1 MAEIAFTAILHDG
14 VLIEAGA
21 SVDNL
26 PDDAK
31 AALREVGSIGEQ
43 VIPAGVVD
51 ELAAKD
57 ALIAEL
63 QAKLAAASEPVEPV
77 KPAK

>member
-14 VLIEAGA
+14 ELIEAGA

-26 PDDAK
+26 PEEAK
-31 AALREVGSIGEQ
+31 VTLREVGSIGEQ

-63 QAKLAAASEPVEPV
+63 QAKLAAASEPV